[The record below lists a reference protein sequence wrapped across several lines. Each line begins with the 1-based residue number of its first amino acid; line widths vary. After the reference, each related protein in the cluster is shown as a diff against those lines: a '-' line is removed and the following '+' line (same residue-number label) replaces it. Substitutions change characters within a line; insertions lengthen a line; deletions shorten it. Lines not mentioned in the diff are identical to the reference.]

1 MVESLVER
9 GRSHTR
15 LRELLDARDS
25 LLHGNER
32 EQLLDA
38 ADAQLFEEPEAAEK
52 LIAACILLDEMV
64 ASGRWVQG
72 PADEVQAAIEGCRR
86 PVAPVAT

>member
-1 MVESLVER
+1 MVDSLVER

-15 LRELLDARDS
+15 LRELLDARS
-25 LLHGNER
+25 TLLHAGER

-38 ADAQLFEEPEAAEK
+38 ADAQLFDEPEAAEK
-52 LIAACILLDEMV
+52 LIAAGLLLDEMV
-64 ASGRWVQG
+64 ESGRWVQG

-86 PVAPVAT
+86 TAPVATS